1 MQTALFALL
10 TFILIFVLIDM
21 MEKLGSFID
30 QGVPFKTILD
40 YYFYF
45 IPEIIRLMLPVS
57 ILLATLFTVGKLST
71 QNELTAIQSAG
82 VSFVRFTIP
91 FLIATFVIS
100 LSAIY
105 FGGFVVP
112 KANKQRISIEQNDLK
127 KGLVYSGSNI
137 YFQDKTNRIVTI
149 SYFNIK
155 QNIANRISIQ
165 EFDIEDPTKMIYR
178 VDAKQMF
185 YDSTSNWIAKNGV
198 QRFFSDKKDSAK
210 TFSEL
215 TISDLN
221 FSPEDVI
228 QKQKKPAEM
237 TLTELKNYAA
247 VQLETGNNPTRIEI
261 EYHSRIAFAFAS
273 FVVVLFGVTIS
284 ANKRKGGIA
293 IQFGINILIVFIY
306 LVFMKLSQAFG
317 KNGVLDPLLT
327 AWIANIVFLSAG
339 VFNLI
344 RLKK

>member
-1 MQTALFALL
+1 M

-30 QGVPFKTILD
+30 QGVPFNTILE

-57 ILLATLFTVGKLST
+57 ILLAALFTVGKLST
-71 QNELTAIQSAG
+71 QNELTAIQSG
-82 VSFVRFTIP
+82 GTSFIRFTIP
-91 FLIATFVIS
+91 FLITTLIIS
-100 LSAIY
+100 LAAIY
-105 FGGFVVP
+105 FGGYVVP
-112 KANKQRISIEQNDLK
+112 KANKQRIFIEKNDLK

-149 SYFNIK
+149 SYFNVK
-155 QNIANRISIQ
+155 QNKANRVSVQ
-165 EFDIEDPTKMIYR
+165 EFDLEDPTKMIYR
-178 VDAKQMF
+178 MDAKQML

-198 QRFFSDKKDSAK
+198 ERFFFNDKDSAK
-210 TFSEL
+210 TFSKL

-237 TLTELKNYAA
+237 TLSELKDYAA
-247 VQLETGNNPTRIEI
+247 IQLETGNNPTRIEI

-293 IQFGINILIVFIY
+293 IQFGINILLVFVY
-306 LVFMKLSQAFG
+306 LVFMKISQAFG
-317 KNGVLDPLLT
+317 KNGVLDPIIT
-327 AWIANIVFLSAG
+327 AWIANIIFLSAG